1 MALPPV
7 DSNLSNVA
15 RVRMSH
21 EYTDS
26 MLYERLSKTV
36 NKDSPFAGVL
46 MTLSK
51 TENGHYEFWK
61 RFAPDEKP
69 RLNKAKLY
77 WILFLRWIFGLTF
90 ASRYLDRHEA
100 SVVKEYQ
107 GLAHFIP
114 ESDKAD
120 FDKMVEDEKQ
130 HEIEFAQKIESSAV
144 RYIAF
149 IVLGLADSLVEISGI
164 HAGSLGLY
172 DRTEIA
178 GLAGVVAGG
187 AASIAMASAAFA
199 QAKQGFSGSARL
211 AAVYTGV
218 SYFISAV
225 FLATPYFLTGS
236 MVYALGTSLAIAIV
250 QLALATYYS
259 TVIQNKPFTR
269 DFVEILAILLAATV
283 VLYVAGSLAG
293 SYLHLTAP

>member
-1 MALPPV
+1 
-7 DSNLSNVA
+7 
-15 RVRMSH
+15 MSH

-26 MLYERLSKTV
+26 ILYGRLSKTV
-36 NKDSPFAGVL
+36 ADGSPFAEVL
-46 MTLSK
+46 TTLSK
-51 TENGHYEFWK
+51 TEYGHYEFWK

-69 RLNKAKLY
+69 KLDKTKLY
-77 WILFLRWIFGLTF
+77 WILFLRRVFGLTF

-114 ESDKAD
+114 ESDRAD
-120 FDKMVEDEKQ
+120 FDKMVEDERQ
-130 HEIEFAQKIESSAV
+130 HEYEFAQKIESSAV

-172 DRTEIA
+172 DKTEIA

-225 FLATPYFLTGS
+225 FLATPYFLTS
-236 MVYALGTSLAIAIV
+236 NMVYALGTSLAVAIV
-250 QLALATYYS
+250 QLALTTYYS

-283 VLYVAGSLAG
+283 VLYVFGNFVG
-293 SYLHLTAP
+293 SYLHLAAP